1 MAYQFVQVEREGHLT
16 LITLNRAEI
25 LNALHP
31 PAHYELAEIFDAF
44 AGDPQQWVAIVT
56 GRGAFCAGN
65 DLKFRATHGR
75 QSMPESGFA
84 GLTSRFDLDK
94 PVIAAVNGL
103 ALGGGFELALACD
116 LVVADEHAQ
125 FGLPEVT
132 VGLAAMAGGLHRLPR
147 QIGVQAAMGLALT
160 GRRIGAREAF
170 ALGCVN
176 EVSPAGAAVD
186 VARRWAQQILQAA
199 PLAVRAAKQVMLR
212 GLCETTLRAA
222 MANQDQY
229 PAVSIMRASE
239 DYVEG
244 PRAFADGR
252 VPEWRAR

>member
-103 ALGGGFELALACD
+103 ALGGGFEAVALSW
-116 LVVADEHAQ
+116 LWH
-125 FGLPEVT
+125 VT
-132 VGLAAMAGGLHRLPR
+132 WSSRMSTRSLDC
-147 QIGVQAAMGLALT
+147 Q
-160 GRRIGAREAF
+160 
-170 ALGCVN
+170 
-176 EVSPAGAAVD
+176 
-186 VARRWAQQILQAA
+186 
-199 PLAVRAAKQVMLR
+199 K
-212 GLCETTLRAA
+212 
-222 MANQDQY
+222 
-229 PAVSIMRASE
+229 
-239 DYVEG
+239 
-244 PRAFADGR
+244 
-252 VPEWRAR
+252 